1 MNHIFRTVCKNE
13 LVTICKTEDSDD
25 SGDTEE
31 CLKDALLNSRI
42 QTPECKV
49 EVANMIEESQ
59 ADIQVDP
66 LLQQTCALDLLHFC
80 HDIPQGNG
88 RRKWLF
94 FCCYLLLHFFVSDV
108 NCLKIMLDG
117 NNNLS
122 PKCKNMLK
130 KRLEMYR
137 NAALVSNNYV
147 EKIVFKL
154 GHCSNTRK
162 RGYLSLRHHLKY
174 VN

>member
-88 RRKWLF
+88 RRK
-94 FCCYLLLHFFVSDV
+94 
-108 NCLKIMLDG
+108 
-117 NNNLS
+117 
-122 PKCKNMLK
+122 
-130 KRLEMYR
+130 
-137 NAALVSNNYV
+137 
-147 EKIVFKL
+147 
-154 GHCSNTRK
+154 
-162 RGYLSLRHHLKY
+162 
-174 VN
+174 